1 MALLYNGLDTL
12 EVSTSDFYIRDVD
25 MFNEAK
31 EMAKELPSKE
41 YPFEYEL
48 IDGSKN
54 IRVHSCFIMK
64 STSFNP
70 FAWSFYD
77 KDKKFLFSS
86 VFSDKK
92 KNFKVR
98 ILSKA
103 FFTEELEV
111 LLGELQEILDVFGID
126 VSTMKVRR
134 LDWATD
140 ISFPYKKTQKFIKD
154 SFFSKCVFMQYS
166 SLESLSKVDVHNIE
180 FDSKIYCTG
189 FTFGSKAVKFRLY
202 DKILE
207 AIQKYKEDE
216 EKNEL
221 LLDNYYPCSELM
233 FSDISLEKK
242 STDIDMWMK
251 GLLAKYL
258 KDKKQVIRFEYQFR
272 NKILENKFR
281 FVKDLNY
288 EDMTSFVFTV
298 FKKHTGFRKEEMD
311 KDLQFYEKSIG
322 STDYFHNKYKK
333 AKPTL
338 EGRINKAIVQVGAGL
353 SNLGIALSE
362 RSNKTVPLSE
372 IRNVLRR
379 HENFFYSKHYE
390 KMYLNSKVIFSQQG
404 IKDGILDF
412 RAFSDYLTDYRREI
426 SK

>member
-12 EVSTSDFYIRDVD
+12 EVSTSDFHIEDTEL
-25 MFNEAK
+25 FNEAK
-31 EMAKELPSKE
+31 EMAKDLPMKE
-41 YPFEYEL
+41 YPFEYEFV
-48 IDGSKN
+48 DKSRN
-54 IRVHSCFIMK
+54 IKVHSCFIMK

-86 VFSDKK
+86 VYSDRK

-126 VSTMKVRR
+126 VSSMKVRR

-140 ISFPYKKTQKFIKD
+140 ISFPYKKTQKFIKN
-154 SFFSKCVFMQYS
+154 SFFSKCVYMKYS
-166 SLESLSKVDVHNIE
+166 SLDSPSKVDVHNIE
-180 FDSKIYCTG
+180 FDSKMYCTG

-207 AIQKYKEDE
+207 AIQKYKDDE

-221 LLDNYYPCSELM
+221 LLNNYYPCREMKFLDNSFRKENV
-233 FSDISLEKK
+233 
-242 STDIDMWMK
+242 DIDIWLK
-251 GLLAKYL
+251 GLLGKYL
-258 KDKKQVIRFEYQFR
+258 KDNKQVVRFEYQFR
-272 NKILENKFR
+272 SKILENKFR
-281 FVKDLNY
+281 YVSDLNY
-288 EDMTSFVFTV
+288 EDITSFVYTI
-298 FKKHTGFRKEEMD
+298 FKKHTGFKREEMD
-311 KDLQFYEKSIG
+311 RDLRFYEKSIG
-322 STDYFHNKYKK
+322 STDYFHNKYKRD
-333 AKPTL
+333 KPTL
-338 EGRINKAIVQVGAGL
+338 EGRINKAIIQVGSGL

-362 RSNKTVPLSE
+362 RSNRTVPLSE
-372 IRNVLRR
+372 VRNVLRR
-379 HENFFYSKHYE
+379 HENFFYNKHYE

-412 RAFSDYLTDYRREI
+412 RAFSDYLIDYRKDI
-426 SK
+426 